1 MIKGNIGR
9 PPCRHNTKGMYD
21 RPSMTS
27 IISPGAQSSLN
38 PSSPASLSPLQGLP
52 VCFPPAWNTSAL
64 LTFWLAFPM
73 PQVPATASLPSPE
86 RLSPQP
92 TQCSSWDS
100 SSNAGFC
107 FSRNSTYQ
115 NVYISFS
122 CSIYVLIPWL
132 PYRGQCQDVKNHF
145 CFVHHFIPSPV
156 TVTKL
161 SVHLLKELGRTEETP
176 QSKGQWRALCWRPS
190 QTALGWAQHLHFLS
204 STADWDAQCPIES
217 GTNLTFSWQK

>member
-1 MIKGNIGR
+1 MIMIKGNIGR

-27 IISPGAQSSLN
+27 VISPGAHSSLI

-52 VCFPPAWNTSAL
+52 TCCPPCLKYCSSSHL
-64 LTFWLAFPM
+64 LAGLPH
-73 PQVPATASLPSPE
+73 ASGSSYSILSPE

-107 FSRNSTYQ
+107 FSRDSTYQ

-161 SVHLLKELGRTEETP
+161 GVHLLKELGRTEETP
-176 QSKGQWRALCWRPS
+176 QSKGQ
-190 QTALGWAQHLHFLS
+190 
-204 STADWDAQCPIES
+204 
-217 GTNLTFSWQK
+217 

>member
-27 IISPGAQSSLN
+27 VISPGAHSSLI
-38 PSSPASLSPLQGLP
+38 PSSPASLSPLQDLERAPRLP
-52 VCFPPAWNTSAL
+52 EILQLFSPFGWPSPCLRFQLQHPFPREAFPPTYAVL
-64 LTFWLAFPM
+64 F
-73 PQVPATASLPSPE
+73 
-86 RLSPQP
+86 
-92 TQCSSWDS
+92 WDS

-107 FSRNSTYQ
+107 FSHDSTYQ
-115 NVYISFS
+115 NAYISFS

-176 QSKGQWRALCWRPS
+176 QSKGQ
-190 QTALGWAQHLHFLS
+190 
-204 STADWDAQCPIES
+204 
-217 GTNLTFSWQK
+217 